1 MSNTQ
6 MVLYLLALLSIYA
19 LAAALDQQAEQSNPR
34 QMAQVDVSRCTRA
47 AWRRAAPLPAEVS
60 ASAVSSAC

>member
-19 LAAALDQQAEQSNPR
+19 LAAALDGNAEQSAIRLVARAHVVRCPH
-34 QMAQVDVSRCTRA
+34 ATSRRV
-47 AWRRAAPLPAEVS
+47 APLPAESS
-60 ASAVSSAC
+60 ASAVLTTC